1 MKKILIIIIALV
13 FLSPCVF
20 AEEYTIRPQFP
31 DLNPGDGFFERGSW
45 QNPYVIENQRG
56 REIGTIRSQFPDLD
70 PNDGFMDSG
79 TWQNPYV
86 VDTD

>member
-1 MKKILIIIIALV
+1 ML
-13 FLSPCVF
+13 LSPCVLF
-20 AEEYTIRPQFP
+20 AEEYTIRPRFP
-31 DLNPGDGFFERGSW
+31 VLSPHDGFMDRGSW

-56 REIGTIRSQFPDLD
+56 REIGTIRPRFPDLD